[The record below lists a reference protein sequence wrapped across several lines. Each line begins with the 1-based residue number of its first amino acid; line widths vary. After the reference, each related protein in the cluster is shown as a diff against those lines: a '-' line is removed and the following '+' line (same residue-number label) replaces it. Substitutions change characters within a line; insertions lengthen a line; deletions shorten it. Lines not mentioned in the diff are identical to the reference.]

1 MSDYFDTPIIV
12 FACANRGSLG
22 QAARALIASALEP
35 VTTPH
40 ALAESFNAL
49 TYRLGLP
56 PKEARRMVEANT
68 ARFHFV
74 TMEASDYRRAIDRV
88 VDNGM
93 TGDKVYDA
101 LHLGAA
107 MKSGASHM
115 HTSNKRDF
123 APFKAGIEIVKLA
136 PSEHPPAQPPAT

>member
-1 MSDYFDTPIIV
+1 V
-12 FACANRGSLG
+12 FACANAGPLG
-22 QAARALIASALEP
+22 QAARQLIAATREP

-40 ALAESFNAL
+40 ALAETFNTL
-49 TYRLGLP
+49 TYRLGIP
-56 PKEARRMVEANT
+56 PSEARRMVELNT
-68 ARFHFV
+68 SRFRFV
-74 TMEASDYRRAIDRV
+74 TMEATDYQQAIARV

-107 MKSGASHM
+107 LKAKATKL

-123 APFKAGIEIVKLA
+123 GPFKAQIEVVKMA
-136 PSEHPPAQPPAT
+136 PSEHPPIEPAT

>member
-1 MSDYFDTPIIV
+1 MSEYFDTPVIV
-12 FACANRGSLG
+12 FACANARTLG
-22 QAARALIASALEP
+22 QSARQLIAATCEP

-40 ALAESFNAL
+40 ALAESFNTL
-49 TYRLGLP
+49 TYRLGIP
-56 PKEARRMVEANT
+56 PTEARRMVEVNT
-68 ARFHFV
+68 SRFRFI
-74 TMEASDYRRAIDRV
+74 TMEAADYQQAIARV

-107 MKSGASHM
+107 LKDKATKL

-123 APFKAGIEIVKLA
+123 GPFKAQIEVVKMA
-136 PSEHPPAQPPAT
+136 PSEHAPSQSAP